1 MKKFL
6 KFENVTDLD
15 LAQTLD
21 CGQSF
26 RWVEREDGGFDGV
39 AFNRSVTVRLD
50 GTDLYIENADESDRE
65 LWHSYFDLGLTTA
78 KSARK

>member
-26 RWVEREDGGFDGV
+26 RWVEREDYRKRGRERPRAV
-39 AFNRSVTVRLD
+39 AQL
-50 GTDLYIENADESDRE
+50 L
-65 LWHSYFDLGLTTA
+65 
-78 KSARK
+78 